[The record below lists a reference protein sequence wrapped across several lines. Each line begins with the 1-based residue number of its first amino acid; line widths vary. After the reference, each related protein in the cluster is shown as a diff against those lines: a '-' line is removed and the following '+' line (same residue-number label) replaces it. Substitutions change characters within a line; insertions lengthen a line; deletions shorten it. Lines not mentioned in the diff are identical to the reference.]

1 VIDMPAKAGQLA
13 PDTAAA
19 EEAAGDTAVRLAA
32 EARRAF
38 DDAATRIEAAVQEG
52 LTQLRA
58 QSRVYA
64 DVASEHLDQ
73 AGEYVSTQVRERP
86 LAALGAALGVGVL
99 IGMLLGSG
107 RR

>member
-1 VIDMPAKAGQLA
+1 MPPKAA
-13 PDTAAA
+13 PAATTDDAAAAA
-19 EEAAGDTAVRLAA
+19 ETAVAKLTA
-32 EARRAF
+32 EAQRTIA
-38 DDAATRIEAAVQEG
+38 DAAKRIDAAVQEG
-52 LTQLRA
+52 LVQLRA

-64 DVASEHLDQ
+64 DR
-73 AGEYVSTQVRERP
+73 AGEGLDEAQQYVTEQVRARP

>member
-1 VIDMPAKAGQLA
+1 MPAKAA
-13 PDTAAA
+13 DDTTETAAA
-19 EEAAGDTAVRLAA
+19 AAETAVAKLTADA
-32 EARRAF
+32 QRAF
-38 DDAATRIEAAVQEG
+38 ADAAKRIEAAVQEG
-52 LTQLRA
+52 MIQLRA

-64 DVASEHLDQ
+64 DR
-73 AGEYVSTQVRERP
+73 AGEGIEESAAYVSEQVRARP